1 MTMNSREILTLK
13 TIIFNHLSNKE
24 LKDAFEN
31 LSKLAVHTQDWRMSE
46 KMKELENNYKYML
59 HYMFEGT
66 EDPHRGDV
74 YRGVLKSIYEL
85 TEDVVDELSL
95 FESSNYFYER
105 LRLDALKTETIN
117 DYFRQLKEI
126 TSSVQLYDLLE
137 SGDEKRNRTREA
149 AVKRERIGVQLFNAV
164 YVSNRAGKDSL
175 QDYLSFI
182 NSPDI
187 ASREKSLFIS
197 ALTLNILHRFDAV
210 KIEVLLEA
218 SQSDVL
224 LVKGRALVGLII
236 ALHIYSERLPLY
248 PELNGRLEVLGEDI
262 MFRKSVLSVLIQL
275 IRARDTERI
284 SKKVTEEII
293 PQMMK
298 FSNIAGK
305 KISMEDLMGETD
317 FMDKN
322 PDWQKELEDSGL
334 SKKLQE
340 YSELQMEGADV
351 FLSTFAN
358 LKNFSFFTEMANW
371 FLPFDKNYS
380 EVAELFPEEK
390 KHTLLNIAIADSGHM
405 CNSDK
410 YSFCLSLSQIPT
422 SQREMMLNRMGAES
436 EEVKRMQKEAQAM
449 NPAIDEEV
457 ISNQYIQDLYRFY
470 KLHNKRNDFI
480 DIFKLE
486 LNFYQNSA
494 IAPLI
499 NEQESMQKIA
509 NYCFSKNFFEVALSI
524 FQLIADKENCTET
537 IWQKIGYCHQMLNN
551 SALALEAYLHSDL
564 LVPDQTWTLRRIAHL
579 YRSLNEPQ
587 KALEYYN
594 KIAQLNPDNLS
605 VELNIGHCLLELKD
619 YEKALNC
626 FFKVEMLDGK
636 GIRAFRPIA
645 WTAFLLKKYD
655 VSEKYFERILAD
667 QPTMHDYLNA
677 GHLHLVQHNS
687 KQALAYYRDA
697 AILSKDFEQLKTLI
711 LADKESL
718 LANGIDE
725 NIFPFLFDQIKYM
738 LE

>member
-1 MTMNSREILTLK
+1 
-13 TIIFNHLSNKE
+13 
-24 LKDAFEN
+24 
-31 LSKLAVHTQDWRMSE
+31 
-46 KMKELENNYKYML
+46 
-59 HYMFEGT
+59 
-66 EDPHRGDV
+66 
-74 YRGVLKSIYEL
+74 
-85 TEDVVDELSL
+85 
-95 FESSNYFYER
+95 
-105 LRLDALKTETIN
+105 
-117 DYFRQLKEI
+117 
-126 TSSVQLYDLLE
+126 
-137 SGDEKRNRTREA
+137 
-149 AVKRERIGVQLFNAV
+149 
-164 YVSNRAGKDSL
+164 
-175 QDYLSFI
+175 
-182 NSPDI
+182 
-187 ASREKSLFIS
+187 
-197 ALTLNILHRFDAV
+197 
-210 KIEVLLEA
+210 
-218 SQSDVL
+218 
-224 LVKGRALVGLII
+224 
-236 ALHIYSERLPLY
+236 
-248 PELNGRLEVLGEDI
+248 
-262 MFRKSVLSVLIQL
+262 
-275 IRARDTERI
+275 
-284 SKKVTEEII
+284 
-293 PQMMK
+293 
-298 FSNIAGK
+298 
-305 KISMEDLMGETD
+305 MEDLMGETD
-317 FMDKN
+317 FVDKN